1 MSSTPTSR
9 RRADGAGTPA
19 GVRLAH
25 VDLVLG
31 ERRVLRDV
39 SFDLAPGTKWLVLG
53 GNGAGKTQLMKIL
66 AGERW
71 PTPTGREHRAYR
83 DANDAP
89 LDLVDLL
96 PRIALVG
103 GERQDKYLRYEWNF
117 TVQTIVGTGC
127 HGVERP
133 LQPLTAAERA
143 RVAVLLRRFGLWRLR
158 RRRFLTLSY
167 GERRLTLLAR
177 ALAGRPSLLLLDEP
191 YNGLDRDA
199 RTTLDRELARLARAR
214 LTVVA
219 SAHRPE
225 DAPRGFDR
233 ALVVDAGRIAYAGA
247 RARAPRE
254 WLAVPQAKGVARA
267 TTTKAGA
274 GRSRRAGLAR
284 ARGRAAVT
292 TAVGP
297 RAAPTLVRL
306 AAVDL
311 YRDYRPVLLDVS
323 WTIRTGEHWA
333 ILGANGSGKSTLLRF
348 LYGGLPAALGATF
361 ERRGHPPGTH
371 LEEWRRRVAFVSPEL
386 QGEYR
391 DRVTVEDLVVS
402 GLRSSVG
409 LDEPTTPVERRLAR
423 AALRRAGIADWAP
436 REFHA
441 LSYGQRRL
449 ALFARAFVLEPE
461 LLLLDEPLT
470 GLDVRWRTRVQ
481 DLLRTC
487 MRRGTQLVMAVHH
500 EDDLLPDVRHVLLLR
515 NGRASAAAR

>member
-1 MSSTPTSR
+1 VSRRSAPR
-9 RRADGAGTPA
+9 RRAEPA
-19 GVRLAH
+19 GAAAGVQLEH

-31 ERRVLRDV
+31 ARPVLRDV
-39 SFDLAPGTKWLVLG
+39 SLDLAPGTKWLVLG

-83 DANDAP
+83 DSRDAP

-96 PRIALVG
+96 PRIAFVG
-103 GERQDKYLRYEWNF
+103 GERQDKYLRYDWNF

-133 LQPLTAAERA
+133 LQPLKAAERA
-143 RVAVLLRRFGLWRLR
+143 RVRVLLRRFGLWSLR

-167 GERRLTLLAR
+167 GERRLTMLAR
-177 ALAGRPSLLLLDEP
+177 ALAGRPALLLLDEP
-191 YNGLDRDA
+191 YNGLDRAA
-199 RTTLDRELARLARAR
+199 RATLDRELARLARAR

-225 DAPRGFDR
+225 DAPRGFES
-233 ALVVDAGRIAYAGA
+233 AFVVDEGRIAYAGP
-247 RARAPRE
+247 RVRAPRE
-254 WLAVPQAKGVARA
+254 WLAAQAGTASARWGRAPAPRSARTRLARKPAPGRA
-267 TTTKAGA
+267 T
-274 GRSRRAGLAR
+274 SRPATSAR
-284 ARGRAAVT
+284 V
-292 TAVGP
+292 
-297 RAAPTLVRL
+297 APLLRL
-306 AAVDL
+306 AGIDL
-311 YRDYRPVLLDVS
+311 YRDYRPVLRDVN
-323 WTIRTGEHWA
+323 WTVRAGEHWA

-348 LYGGLPAALGATF
+348 LYGGLPAALGGTF

-409 LDEPTTPVERRLAR
+409 LDEPTTAAERRLAR
-423 AALRRAGIADWAP
+423 AALRRAGIADWGS
-436 REFHA
+436 REFHS

-449 ALFARAFVLEPE
+449 ALFARGLVLEPE

-481 DLLRTC
+481 DLLLTSIRA
-487 MRRGTQLVMAVHH
+487 GTQLVMAVHH
-500 EDDLLPDVRHVLLLR
+500 EDDLLTEVRHVLLLR
-515 NGRASAAAR
+515 SGRATASER